1 MALMKVYFK
10 RYILALLDFS
20 MAQEIILDFFVIIL
34 GRKLATYLPECL
46 SPIELWEVD
55 QMT

>member
-1 MALMKVYFK
+1 MKVYFK